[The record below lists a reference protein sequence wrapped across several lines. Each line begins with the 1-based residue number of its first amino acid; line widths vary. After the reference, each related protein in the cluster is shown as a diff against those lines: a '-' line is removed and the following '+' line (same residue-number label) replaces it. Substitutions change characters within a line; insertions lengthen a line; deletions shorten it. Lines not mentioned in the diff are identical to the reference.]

1 MVRIKTN
8 VYSHKRK
15 KRILKEAKGQWG
27 DRSKRYKEAIKSL
40 MAARQYS
47 FYDRRKKKGD
57 FRALWIVRLNAACR
71 ESGISYS
78 RFINGLKRANITLD
92 RKILSEMAISAPE
105 AFAQIVETAK
115 NAPAAKAQAA
125 VVDTTKKV
133 AKTAPTKKEKKAT
146 DLKFRKDRQTAAPKK
161 TAAKAKAKA

>member
-15 KRILKEAKGQWG
+15 KKILKEARGQWG

-40 MAARQYS
+40 MSSRQYA

-71 ESGISYS
+71 EAGISYS
-78 RFINGLKRANITLD
+78 RFISGLKKANIEVN
-92 RKILSEMAISAPE
+92 RKVLSDLAITAPDSFNQILE
-105 AFAQIVETAK
+105 VAK
-115 NAPAAKAQAA
+115 NAEATITKVPKEIKETKVTKKVKAVKKIAKA
-125 VVDTTKKV
+125 TTKK
-133 AKTAPTKKEKKAT
+133 T
-146 DLKFRKDRQTAAPKK
+146 
-161 TAAKAKAKA
+161 AKAKA